1 MDVSSRYKQ
10 NNRSVGTHYERL
22 AAEYLVGLGYRIR
35 EQNYHAGR
43 CGEIDIIA
51 EDSEGMIIFCEC
63 KYRADESCG
72 DPLEAVDGRKQR
84 QICRTAMHYYVQHG
98 YGEYTP
104 CRFDVIGIYGDGR
117 LRHIP
122 NAFLYER

>member
-1 MDVSSRYKQ
+1 MKPKQ
-10 NNRSVGTHYERL
+10 NNRSVGTHYERM

-43 CGEIDIIA
+43 LGEIDIIA
-51 EDSEGMIIFCEC
+51 EDSEGTIVFCEC
-63 KYRADESCG
+63 KYRADTGCG
-72 DPLEAVDGRKQR
+72 DPLESVGPGKQR
-84 QICRTAMHYYVQHG
+84 QICRIAAHYCAMCG

-122 NAFLYER
+122 NAFLYQG